1 VLYERS
7 RSLKYLYILAFVRLR
22 ETGAFPSRPGIDAEE
37 KERERERMTEW
48 RREEEAKSRLRRPLR
63 PHC

>member
-22 ETGAFPSRPGIDAEE
+22 ETGAFPSRPGIDAE
-37 KERERERMTEW
+37 KRERERER
-48 RREEEAKSRLRRPLR
+48 KSDRVA
-63 PHC
+63 